1 MKNSHKMLS
10 IEVGLIIA
18 SLFCLFAFSI
28 NYYIYLGIIV
38 ALSIGMYFLLK
49 PERVKE
55 RFDLD
60 ILLIITISILFYY
73 AITYFLGFFSG
84 FYYTSYSRKILTM
97 IMNTV
102 SGLLVIISIENIRE
116 VLIKNNAYH
125 KSIVWLTPII
135 CFLLEV
141 PTLVNFRLFHTR
153 VDIFSAFLVKLLPAL
168 IKNFTLTYI
177 TYKSNKKN
185 SILYQALLTIPA
197 YFVPVFPNLGEFISI
212 VVNITLPILILV
224 LIMNISTIKF
234 EKVINSRNLQHKK
247 IIIRVFNVL
256 MVLIVLIMIYLN
268 CNLFRFTSLAIGSTS
283 MQGSIDKGDI
293 VIIDKHNKSPKEN
306 DVIAFR
312 EQGRIV
318 VHRMVN
324 IKDFKTVNYYI
335 TKGDANND
343 VDAWYVAKES
353 IVGTVKLRIRWLGWP
368 TVALSELLQ
377 QGSTNTESD

>member
-18 SLFCLFAFSI
+18 SLFCMFAFSI
-28 NYYIYLGIIV
+28 NYYVYLGIIV

-97 IMNTV
+97 IINTI

-153 VDIFSAFLVKLLPAL
+153 VDIFSAFLVTLLPAL

-197 YFVPVFPNLGEFISI
+197 YYVPVFPNLGEFISI
-212 VVNITLPILILV
+212 VVNITLPILILL

-247 IIIRVFNVL
+247 ILIRVFNVL

-293 VIIDKHNKSPKEN
+293 VIIDKHDKTPKEN
-306 DVIAFR
+306 DVIAFH

-353 IVGTVKLRIRWLGWP
+353 IVGKVKLRIRWLGWP
-368 TVALSELLQ
+368 TVALSEMLA

>member
-1 MKNSHKMLS
+1 MKNSYKIIG
-10 IEVGLIIA
+10 IEIGLIIA
-18 SLFCLFAFSI
+18 SLFSLFAFTI
-28 NYYIYLGIIV
+28 NRYIYIAILV
-38 ALSIGMYFLLK
+38 ALSVGIYYLLK
-49 PERVKE
+49 PERRKE

-60 ILLIITISILFYY
+60 ILLIITITILFYY

-84 FYYTSYSRKILTM
+84 FYRTTYSRRITTM
-97 IMNTV
+97 IMN
-102 SGLLVIISIENIRE
+102 VIAFCLITFPIETIRE

-135 CFLLEV
+135 CFLLEM
-141 PTLVNFRLFHTR
+141 PNLVSIKLINTR
-153 VDIFSAFLVKLLPAL
+153 VDLLSAILVTLLPAL

-177 TYKSNKKN
+177 TYKSDKRN
-185 SILYQALLTIPA
+185 SIIYQALLTVPT

-234 EKVINSRNLQHKK
+234 ERVVNSRGLKNKK
-247 IIIRVFNVL
+247 IYIRVLNVL
-256 MVLIVLIMIYLN
+256 MVTLVLVMIYLN
-268 CNLFRFTSLAIGSTS
+268 SNLFRFTSLAIGSMS

-293 VIIDKHNKSPKEN
+293 VIIDKHDKTPKEN
-306 DVIAFR
+306 DVIAFH
-312 EQGRIV
+312 EQGKIV

-324 IKDFKTVNYYI
+324 IKDLGTVNYYI

-343 VDAWYVAKES
+343 IDAWYVAKES

-377 QGSTNTESD
+377 QGSSNTESD

>member
-247 IIIRVFNVL
+247 IIIRIFNVL

>member
-1 MKNSHKMLS
+1 MPTNK
-10 IEVGLIIA
+10 
-18 SLFCLFAFSI
+18 
-28 NYYIYLGIIV
+28 
-38 ALSIGMYFLLK
+38 
-49 PERVKE
+49 
-55 RFDLD
+55 
-60 ILLIITISILFYY
+60 
-73 AITYFLGFFSG
+73 
-84 FYYTSYSRKILTM
+84 
-97 IMNTV
+97 
-102 SGLLVIISIENIRE
+102 

-247 IIIRVFNVL
+247 IIIRIFNVL

-293 VIIDKHNKSPKEN
+293 VIIDKHDKSPKEN

>member
-247 IIIRVFNVL
+247 IIIRIFNVL

-293 VIIDKHNKSPKEN
+293 VIIDKHDKSPKEN

>member
-1 MKNSHKMLS
+1 
-10 IEVGLIIA
+10 
-18 SLFCLFAFSI
+18 
-28 NYYIYLGIIV
+28 
-38 ALSIGMYFLLK
+38 
-49 PERVKE
+49 
-55 RFDLD
+55 
-60 ILLIITISILFYY
+60 
-73 AITYFLGFFSG
+73 
-84 FYYTSYSRKILTM
+84 
-97 IMNTV
+97 
-102 SGLLVIISIENIRE
+102 
-116 VLIKNNAYH
+116 
-125 KSIVWLTPII
+125 
-135 CFLLEV
+135 
-141 PTLVNFRLFHTR
+141 
-153 VDIFSAFLVKLLPAL
+153 
-168 IKNFTLTYI
+168 
-177 TYKSNKKN
+177 
-185 SILYQALLTIPA
+185 
-197 YFVPVFPNLGEFISI
+197 
-212 VVNITLPILILV
+212 
-224 LIMNISTIKF
+224 
-234 EKVINSRNLQHKK
+234 
-247 IIIRVFNVL
+247 

-293 VIIDKHNKSPKEN
+293 VIIDKHDKSPKEN

>member
-18 SLFCLFAFSI
+18 SLFCMFAFSI
-28 NYYIYLGIIV
+28 NYYVYLGIIV

-97 IMNTV
+97 IINTI

-153 VDIFSAFLVKLLPAL
+153 VDIFSAFLVTLLPAL

-197 YFVPVFPNLGEFISI
+197 
-212 VVNITLPILILV
+212 
-224 LIMNISTIKF
+224 
-234 EKVINSRNLQHKK
+234 
-247 IIIRVFNVL
+247 
-256 MVLIVLIMIYLN
+256 
-268 CNLFRFTSLAIGSTS
+268 
-283 MQGSIDKGDI
+283 
-293 VIIDKHNKSPKEN
+293 
-306 DVIAFR
+306 
-312 EQGRIV
+312 
-318 VHRMVN
+318 
-324 IKDFKTVNYYI
+324 
-335 TKGDANND
+335 
-343 VDAWYVAKES
+343 
-353 IVGTVKLRIRWLGWP
+353 
-368 TVALSELLQ
+368 
-377 QGSTNTESD
+377 